1 MEESLEFTFKKFLT
15 LLEDSNREAKFEFFL
30 VYLELIN
37 QSECIIKILMIEIRE
52 FVARGVTMISFGG
65 KE

>member
-52 FVARGVTMISFGG
+52 FVARGVTMISFGV

>member
-52 FVARGVTMISFGG
+52 FVAGGVTMISFGG

>member
-1 MEESLEFTFKKFLT
+1 

-52 FVARGVTMISFGG
+52 FVARGVTMISFGV